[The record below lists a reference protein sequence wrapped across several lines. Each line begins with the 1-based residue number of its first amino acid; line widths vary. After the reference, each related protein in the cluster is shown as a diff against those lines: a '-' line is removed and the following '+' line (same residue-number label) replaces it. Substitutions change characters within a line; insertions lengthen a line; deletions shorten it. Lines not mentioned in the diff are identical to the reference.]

1 MKFIKDGGSIINV
14 GSVTSNYRSIGVSA
28 YVAAKHAV
36 IGLTKV
42 AAFEGAFRNTRVNV
56 LCP

>member
-1 MKFIKDGGSIINV
+1 MKVVKDGGSIVNI
-14 GSVTSNYRSIGVSA
+14 GSVTSNYGSAGVSA

-42 AAFEGAFRNTRVNV
+42 AAFEGASRNIRVNA